1 MGDSPPADP
10 PVPRDTLNG
19 HSEYVEEWA
28 ARFAMLGDPSR
39 LGLLLMIERRGPI
52 SVTDLA
58 TASGMS
64 ATAVSHSLRL
74 LKLHD
79 MIRAERVGH
88 FVRYRIDPGRSG
100 ALLDQ
105 IRRRPP

>member
-1 MGDSPPADP
+1 MANPPAP
-10 PVPRDTLNG
+10 HDTSNG
-19 HSEYVEEWA
+19 HGAHVREWA

-39 LGLLLMIERRGPI
+39 LALLLTIERRGPI

-58 TASGMS
+58 TTSGMS
-64 ATAVSHSLRL
+64 TAAVSHSLRL

-79 MIRAERVGH
+79 MIRAERMGH
-88 FVRYRIDPGRSG
+88 FVRYSIDSGRSG

-105 IRRRPP
+105 VRRPPP